1 MTEPTEPIYADHAAT
16 TPLDPEAFAAM
27 RPWLTDQYA
36 NPAALYR
43 SGLAARRAVE
53 QARRTVAAC
62 LGCAPHQIFFTSGGS
77 EGNTWAILNG
87 AGRPGPGSRE
97 VVTTG
102 IEHHSVSGACAFL
115 QKQGVTVCTV
125 PVDAAGQVVPAALQ
139 AALARRPR
147 LVSVQYANNE
157 VGVIQDIPALAA
169 QCAAA
174 GVPLHVDAVQAA
186 GHLELSLANIDY
198 LTASAHKFG
207 GPKGIGFLYVRQPAA
222 LQPLIFGGSQQ
233 GGLRPGTEPVA
244 QIVGL
249 ARALELTCARR
260 AESAAAKRALA
271 ADFCRTLRAGWP
283 QARFHSTVAGLPGLV
298 SVGLPGF
305 DGQALTYR
313 LDLAGVCVSP
323 GAACDNT
330 GRSHPSHVLLAL
342 GGTAAEDALC
352 TLRFSFGAANRPGHG
367 AEAAR
372 RLLQALQN
380 PTIQPH

>member
-87 AGRPGPGSRE
+87 AGRPGPGSRQ

-115 QKQGVTVCTV
+115 QKQGVTVC
-125 PVDAAGQVVPAALQ
+125 
-139 AALARRPR
+139 
-147 LVSVQYANNE
+147 
-157 VGVIQDIPALAA
+157 
-169 QCAAA
+169 
-174 GVPLHVDAVQAA
+174 
-186 GHLELSLANIDY
+186 
-198 LTASAHKFG
+198 
-207 GPKGIGFLYVRQPAA
+207 
-222 LQPLIFGGSQQ
+222 
-233 GGLRPGTEPVA
+233 TEPVA

-283 QARFHSTVAGLPGLV
+283 QARFHSGAAGLPGLV

>member
-1 MTEPTEPIYADHAAT
+1 
-16 TPLDPEAFAAM
+16 M
-27 RPWLTDQYA
+27 R
-36 NPAALYR
+36 R
-43 SGLAARRAVE
+43 SV
-53 QARRTVAAC
+53 
-62 LGCAPHQIFFTSGGS
+62 
-77 EGNTWAILNG
+77 
-87 AGRPGPGSRE
+87 
-97 VVTTG
+97 
-102 IEHHSVSGACAFL
+102 
-115 QKQGVTVCTV
+115 
-125 PVDAAGQVVPAALQ
+125 
-139 AALARRPR
+139 RRPACR
-147 LVSVQYANNE
+147 CTSTPCRPPGTWNFRW
-157 VGVIQDIPALAA
+157 PTSTTS
-169 QCAAA
+169 
-174 GVPLHVDAVQAA
+174 PLRPT
-186 GHLELSLANIDY
+186 N
-198 LTASAHKFG
+198 SA
-207 GPKGIGFLYVRQPAA
+207 GPKA

-283 QARFHSTVAGLPGLV
+283 QARFHSTAAGLPGLV